1 MGNFISY
8 ECLPVILNMSL
19 TAGVVILFVLLM
31 RLLLRKAPKILS
43 YALWLVVLFR
53 LLCPVSLTAE
63 FSLLQVVDPPLEAVT
78 DHTSAV
84 SYVPRDVVHN
94 PTPAVE
100 LPLPGVGE
108 AITGAL
114 PQEEEQTVADP
125 LEAPMAIATIV
136 WLMGVA
142 ALAGYGVVSLIR
154 LRRRLVGAVPL
165 EKQVYLADHIDT
177 PFVLGLVRAKIYLP
191 SALPERERG
200 YILLHERHHIR
211 RLDHVVKLVA
221 FLALCIHWFN
231 PLVWLA
237 FTLLGKD
244 MEMSC
249 DEAVMKKL
257 GEDVRADYSASLL
270 SLSTGRRIIAGAPL
284 AFGEGDP
291 RDRVKNVLAWRRPR
305 LWAVLAGGA
314 ACAAVIA
321 ACAINP
327 TGHPDNDRT
336 GQYASMEDYA
346 QARVQEILD
355 GNSITYAIAG
365 EDGAYTRQTVTDTVE
380 DARGK
385 VTFLGSLEG
394 MAPEGRLEAW
404 EFSWEVKPTNAQ
416 NHEIFIAGGGGVTED
431 GFCNFDQTD
440 LLVVLCRSDNG
451 RYEIL
456 WKKTAPEHTDFYGYH
471 NSCEEAL
478 YDWYVAEYGL
488 DLPLYVEDWIDRVE
502 VPEGGS
508 LGNFPVHRFDG
519 DGWYLYIPVSAW
531 GRAVTEDPENQ
542 WQWVSGYGTGSTLMV
557 ERLDTALTDQQ
568 SALENQ
574 GFVPVDGEG
583 QAWRYP
589 DGNIRVR
596 LYETDGGCLRVT
608 TDYDSGRITD
618 YPYIAMEP
626 QTLELMAESFALDDR
641 IGADVKPRLTL
652 EDVQNLA
659 GRKGEELSWADFEA
673 YDCIETGSGLYIRI
687 YPIDE
692 TFSLSIGGAGPEEEP
707 LYIYLTTE
715 EDRIDICRENVRAFI
730 HRAQAIRDGAEL
742 LSDQEVAW
750 FNEYLEPI
758 VLDEQENPIG
768 VNPVSCF
775 LTSYYDDVTQLD
787 FEEFMRYFPGDG
799 SKTGETEFQA
809 LRKVENWPFSEVESL
824 DDMPVPV
831 HKYPRRQVD
840 LILKEYAGITTEN
853 LDTSA
858 VAYLSEYDAYYN
870 YTSDFGPGMFPCTWG
885 YREGDL
891 LWLYNEESPSGTD
904 VLTLRKVGDKTY
916 HVVSHQSMG
925 EE

>member
-114 PQEEEQTVADP
+114 PQGEEQTVADP

-284 AFGEGDP
+284 AFGEGDT
-291 RDRVKNVLAWRRPR
+291 RDRVVNVLKWKRPR
-305 LWAVLAGGA
+305 LWAVLAGA
-314 ACAAVIA
+314 AVCAAVIA
-321 ACAINP
+321 ACAVNP
-327 TGHPDNDRT
+327 PDSPADSQTGRYT
-336 GQYASMEDYA
+336 SMEDYA
-346 QARVQEILD
+346 QARVREIID
-355 GNSITYAIAG
+355 GNAVTYAIADG
-365 EDGAYTRQTVTDTVE
+365 NGAYTGQTVTDTVE
-380 DARGK
+380 DARGT

-394 MAPEGRLEAW
+394 LDPEGRLEAW
-404 EFSWEVKPTNAQ
+404 VFCWEIKPTNAQ
-416 NHEIFIAGGGGVTED
+416 NRRIFTAGGGGVTED
-431 GFCNFDQTD
+431 GFCNFGQSD
-440 LLVVLCRSDNG
+440 LLVTLCHSDDG
-451 RYEIL
+451 CYEIL
-456 WKKTAPEHTDFYGYH
+456 WKKTAPEHTDFFGYH
-471 NSCEEAL
+471 HNYEEAL

-488 DLPLYVEDWIDRVE
+488 DLPLYVEDWIDE
-502 VPEGGS
+502 ITYPEGAS
-508 LGNFPVHRFDG
+508 RGNFPVHRYDG
-519 DGWYLYIPVSAW
+519 DGWYLYTPESTWEQVL
-531 GRAVTEDPENQ
+531 TEDPDTQ
-542 WQWVSGYGTGSTLMV
+542 WQWASAYGTGATLLV
-557 ERLDTALTDQQ
+557 EQLDASLEDQQ
-568 SALENQ
+568 DALEGQ
-574 GFVPVDGEG
+574 GFVSEDG
-583 QAWRYP
+583 QAWSDP
-589 DGNIRVR
+589 DGNIRCR
-596 LYETDGGCLRVT
+596 LYEAGSGCLRVT
-608 TDYDSGRITD
+608 TDYDPSRITD
-618 YPYIAMEP
+618 NPEIAIQP
-626 QTLELMAESFALDDR
+626 QVLDLMAESFALDDR

-652 EDVQNLA
+652 EDVQDLA

-715 EDRIDICRENVRAFI
+715 EDRIDIRRENVRAFI
-730 HRAQAIRDGAEL
+730 HRVQAIRNGAEL

-840 LILKEYAGITTEN
+840 LILKEYAGITTED

-870 YTSDFGPGMFPCTWG
+870 YTSDFGPGMFNCTWG